1 MNNCTMKKI
10 VTCLLLIGLCIAF
23 FCSCKKNEVEAG
35 GEIKADV
42 NMSNIIVTASIK
54 EDVFLRNDHIN
65 LIIGYGFWGS
75 DIRQFLNDG
84 KPLEMSIECER
95 FTVFDGENVFDGG
108 YHKATMDYSEREY
121 FADKKRKRYY
131 VPNHYETYTLKLN
144 STEEQIQG
152 RIIIQAFFDYEEYNW
167 KPGYRTKIF
176 YAVDKKKIAF
186 SEKSDEDAKK
196 KLS

>member
-1 MNNCTMKKI
+1 MKKNI
-10 VTCLLLIGLCIAF
+10 VKRIIALFLLIALCVVGLFA
-23 FCSCKKNEVEAG
+23 CKKNKIEAG

-152 RIIIQAFFDYEEYNW
+152 RIIIQAYFDYEEYNW